1 MYQQKIKLF
10 FENLKGK
17 KVTVVGIGVS
27 HLPLIKLLAS
37 KGAVVT
43 ACDRR
48 EDLDEREELL
58 NLGVSL
64 VLGEE
69 YLSDL
74 SGELIFKTP
83 GMRFDHPA
91 LQKAVEKGSHLTS
104 EMEVFF
110 ELCPCKIIAVT
121 GSDGKTTT
129 TTLIAKML
137 EKAGYKV
144 HLGGNIGKPLLPE
157 IESITPKDI
166 AVVEL
171 SSFQLHTMTLS
182 PDIAVITNLS
192 PNHLDMHKGMDE
204 YVDAKRNIMRYQNE
218 NNVLVLNFD
227 NEITHSFADSAK
239 AKVRFFSAAKELEG
253 GIYYLDSKV
262 TDAFGIPYEL
272 MKRKDIRLPGEHN
285 VENYMAAIAAV
296 RDLVKDEDILAVA
309 REFGGV
315 KHRIEFVR
323 EVSGVRFYNDSIASS
338 PTRTLASIRAFD
350 QKVILLAGGYDKN
363 IPFDDL
369 GEYLP
374 QYAKALY
381 LAGDT
386 AEKIR
391 AAVEGHPAYDADA
404 LPVIM
409 TENYAEAVKLA
420 YEAAQSGDV
429 IILSPACAS
438 FDAFKNFEV
447 RGEYFIN
454 CVKELSEK
462 C

>member
-1 MYQQKIKLF
+1 
-10 FENLKGK
+10 
-17 KVTVVGIGVS
+17 
-27 HLPLIKLLAS
+27 
-37 KGAVVT
+37 
-43 ACDRR
+43 
-48 EDLDEREELL
+48 
-58 NLGVSL
+58 
-64 VLGEE
+64 
-69 YLSDL
+69 
-74 SGELIFKTP
+74 
-83 GMRFDHPA
+83 
-91 LQKAVEKGSHLTS
+91 
-104 EMEVFF
+104 
-110 ELCPCKIIAVT
+110 
-121 GSDGKTTT
+121 
-129 TTLIAKML
+129 
-137 EKAGYKV
+137 
-144 HLGGNIGKPLLPE
+144 
-157 IESITPKDI
+157 
-166 AVVEL
+166 
-171 SSFQLHTMTLS
+171 
-182 PDIAVITNLS
+182 
-192 PNHLDMHKGMDE
+192 
-204 YVDAKRNIMRYQNE
+204 
-218 NNVLVLNFD
+218 
-227 NEITHSFADSAK
+227 
-239 AKVRFFSAAKELEG
+239 
-253 GIYYLDSKV
+253 
-262 TDAFGIPYEL
+262 
-272 MKRKDIRLPGEHN
+272 
-285 VENYMAAIAAV
+285 MAAIAAV
-296 RDLVKDEDILAVA
+296 RDLVNDEDILSVA

-391 AAVEGHPAYDADA
+391 AAVVGHPNYDAGT

-420 YEAAQSGDV
+420 YQEAKSGDV